1 MLVDEAISAQDLLLP
16 QGAAESHCDRQHTTR
31 RDEELQWGGVLKCA
45 DVDKF
50 LGQSEF
56 THTGDGNINKGD
68 AVAKKLE
75 ENVPVRG
82 KGRISGFIGE

>member
-1 MLVDEAISAQDLLLP
+1 M
-16 QGAAESHCDRQHTTR
+16 G
-31 RDEELQWGGVLKCA
+31 GGVLKCA

-56 THTGDGNINKGD
+56 THTGDGNVNKGD

-82 KGRISGFIGE
+82 KGRIGGFIGE